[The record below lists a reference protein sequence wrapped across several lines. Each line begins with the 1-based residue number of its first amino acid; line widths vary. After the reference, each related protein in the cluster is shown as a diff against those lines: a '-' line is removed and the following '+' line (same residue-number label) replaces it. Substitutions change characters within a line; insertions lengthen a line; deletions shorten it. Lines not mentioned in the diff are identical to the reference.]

1 MTLTEAQTQFNALAD
16 RLSAAKAAQK
26 AALAALGRTPTDV
39 WDTYP
44 DELRA
49 VTGGTGNYQESKTV
63 TADPAGMTILPD
75 EGYSGMLK
83 AIIAAEPNFQPWNL
97 VDGIEAWGITGTAKP
112 AVSTAPPTNLP
123 VDKDD
128 ADTAYEDA
136 TGAAPTEADYFI
148 LADNDGNITY
158 GYMQSASTAL
168 YNGVELPDINA
179 VRTNKETY
187 PYAYMYYFSSSD
199 LRLLLTNKAII
210 SVDAST
216 NVGIRFPASTTYL
229 IYKSAP
235 VGSAWSYVNKVTT
248 SSSNLTAAVNTDDFL
263 WCNESIVS
271 TDGVVVFAASD
282 PIPVGG
288 GFTITYYDHST
299 TEFKATGWTRLSYHT
314 TGDSAGTWTLDD
326 FTSAE
331 SGGWNYLKN
340 IRSCTRDKLYYKGYE
355 VWPDDSEYRASLGG
369 GTMLYNGVEL
379 PDIKTVWTDK
389 ETYPYA
395 VIVLIEG
402 VTVVHFTS
410 AVTYSN
416 SNFWACPVGT
426 AYTLYVLENNSWR
439 FAYEGVAAVEISG
452 TPTSAIIWTSHD
464 ILNTD
469 GTVYLAASEPVKP

>member
-1 MTLTEAQTQFNALAD
+1 MTLEAQTQFNALAD

-26 AALAALGRTPTDV
+26 AALATLGRTPTDV

-168 YNGVELPDINA
+168 YNGVELPDIES
-179 VRTNKETY
+179 VWTDKETY
-187 PYAYMYYFSSSD
+187 PYACIFD
-199 LRLLLTNKAII
+199 QN
-210 SVDAST
+210 
-216 NVGIRFPASTTYL
+216 
-229 IYKSAP
+229 
-235 VGSAWSYVNKVTT
+235 
-248 SSSNLTAAVNTDDFL
+248 SNLYKTELFLALTSEPIYSDGTNFICPGKSIRYFIDVDSADVTYHVWGHSFISNSDYSLFSDDMPQRFYWSNYDL
-263 WCNESIVS
+263 YL
-271 TDGVVVFAASD
+271 DGSVYLAASD
-282 PIPVGG
+282 PVPSG
-288 GFTITYYDHST
+288 GFTITYYDPST

-314 TGDSAGTWTLDD
+314 TGENAGQWTFDD
-326 FTSAE
+326 FTSEASAGE
-331 SGGWNYLKN
+331 NYLKN
-340 IRSCTRDKLYYKGYE
+340 IRYCTREKLYWQGYE
-355 VWPDDSEYRASLGG
+355 VWPVPFRNA
-369 GTMLYNGVEL
+369 T
-379 PDIKTVWTDK
+379 W
-389 ETYPYA
+389 ET
-395 VIVLIEG
+395 L
-402 VTVVHFTS
+402 F
-410 AVTYSN
+410 
-416 SNFWACPVGT
+416 
-426 AYTLYVLENNSWR
+426 
-439 FAYEGVAAVEISG
+439 
-452 TPTSAIIWTSHD
+452 
-464 ILNTD
+464 D
-469 GTVYLAASEPVKP
+469 GTVKTGYLAQYLHIANLASPSPTLGYVFAEGDFVRVTVNGVNSIFVAGMDDDGKSFYAGNPDLYNKANQSAFSGYPYLTKTSISASQTNYLFQFVARDSGTYKVTIEKAVR